1 MHVGVAVFLSTASCQ
16 CLCYCYVLQHHTC
29 HLQVSLFHDSE
40 MGIRCAAG
48 FLSLARLFCAMTSMF
63 ACRPLLPLPPPSPY
77 PLSLPPLPP
86 PFPCH

>member
-40 MGIRCAAG
+40 MGIICAAG

-63 ACRPLLPLPPPSPY
+63 GCRP
-77 PLSLPPLPP
+77 LPPLPS